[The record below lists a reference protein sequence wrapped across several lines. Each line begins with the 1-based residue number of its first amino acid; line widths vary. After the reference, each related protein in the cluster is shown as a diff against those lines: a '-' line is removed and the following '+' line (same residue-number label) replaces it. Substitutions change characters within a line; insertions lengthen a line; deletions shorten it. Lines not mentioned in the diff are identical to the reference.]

1 MKRKLY
7 KSSGDKVFF
16 GVLGGFAEKHN
27 LNSSAVRIV
36 FSLLTCF
43 TAVIPGL
50 FLYVILGIAL
60 KTDPMINV
68 NYKEYLENKKEKTLK

>member
-7 KSSGDKVFF
+7 KSSGDKVLF

-27 LNSSAVRIV
+27 INSSAVRIV
-36 FSLLTCF
+36 FGLITCF

-50 FLYVILGIAL
+50 FLYIILSIVL
-60 KTDPMINV
+60 KHDPMTEI
-68 NYKEYLENKKEKTLK
+68 NYKEYLENQKEKTLK